1 MGNCQSCLGRRDHHD
16 YEENDE
22 TCLLYD
28 DGHGMQYGSFDDQYV
43 GGDESVES
51 WRENDA
57 LQQVIAKTSKYV
69 RLVRSVNITSLT
81 YRNSSMVDVFEA
93 EPHHAFG
100 HAGTFLPSPYA
111 VRGTKAT
118 RFDSLASKLNRK
130 DGSVSR
136 KMKIDWIAHERANG
150 GHGGHDGQSSH
161 SGPSHA
167 DDNIEMHSN
176 RSTST
181 KTLHDGTN
189 GPLVG
194 TFADA
199 AAAME

>member
-57 LQQVIAKTSKYV
+57 LQQVIAKTS
-69 RLVRSVNITSLT
+69 N
-81 YRNSSMVDVFEA
+81 SMVDVFEA

-111 VRGTKAT
+111 GRGAKAT

-150 GHGGHDGQSSH
+150 GHGGHDGHSSH

-176 RSTST
+176 RSTSI